1 MQKIVYKLP
10 EKSEKKNFIFNMIGS
25 LVNAAVSV
33 LLLVVTSHIVGGKAA
48 GIFSLA
54 YSTAQMMYTV
64 SMFEM
69 RNIQVTDAKGE
80 FPFSCVE
87 MFRII
92 TTAAMW
98 VFFAVFCAVRGYGGE
113 KLVVMIALTLYMSL
127 LSFSDLFQGNM
138 HINGYLSIAGK
149 SLAGQVVL
157 AATVFSVVLFLT
169 KKLWISVILMT
180 ISVALWIIIYDIPFN
195 NNFDGLKPRFNF
207 TVQKNMFLCALPLFL
222 SSFLHQYIFNAPK
235 YAIDAVLTETDQSYY
250 GYLVM
255 PVFCINLLSIFV
267 FRPKLIALSKNWAKR
282 ELKPFKKTVL
292 LLYLWIVAATAA
304 VLTAGYFL
312 GIPLLELLYGV
323 DLLGKRGIFM
333 VLLLAGGFSAACTL
347 TLTLFTTMRKQRLCL
362 IAYAGTFIFSVSVP
376 EMMVRAM
383 GLMGAAS
390 AYLCEMA
397 LLFAVMAVMF
407 IFILQKEGK

>member
-1 MQKIVYKLP
+1 
-10 EKSEKKNFIFNMIGS
+10 MIGS

-80 FPFSCVE
+80 FPFSYVE

-98 VFFAVFCAVRGYGGE
+98 VFFAVFCAVRGYDGE

-138 HINGYLSIAGK
+138 HLNGYLSIAGK

-157 AATVFSVVLFLT
+157 AATVFSVALFLT

-222 SSFLHQYIFNAPK
+222 SSFLHMFQF
-235 YAIDAVLTETDQSYY
+235 
-250 GYLVM
+250 
-255 PVFCINLLSIFV
+255 
-267 FRPKLIALSKNWAKR
+267 
-282 ELKPFKKTVL
+282 
-292 LLYLWIVAATAA
+292 LLYLNNIFQYHPHLLNKDLLLFLLFLV
-304 VLTAGYFL
+304 VPLNRCLLFCDILLYFL
-312 GIPLLELLYGV
+312 SSFLFFLYH
-323 DLLGKRGIFM
+323 LQIF
-333 VLLLAGGFSAACTL
+333 
-347 TLTLFTTMRKQRLCL
+347 CL
-362 IAYAGTFIFSVSVP
+362 
-376 EMMVRAM
+376 
-383 GLMGAAS
+383 
-390 AYLCEMA
+390 
-397 LLFAVMAVMF
+397 
-407 IFILQKEGK
+407 